1 MQTNLMG
8 KLVSINFKRLDFFSG
23 ILNTKDP
30 QYHDKVWA
38 AQPNE
43 KLVNGYT
50 SLTGYQK
57 MTHILTSLTGEKV
70 LVNPERGWLYFAFDY
85 VNLLER
91 TILRVEVKD
100 TCINF
105 ELGSGYHN
113 MSSLYWRTRKGYSTE
128 SFPLREAWDWKY
140 ITSKAWHAHYA
151 DIKNPFK
158 KKLSLK

>member
-70 LVNPERGWLYFAFDY
+70 LVNPERG
-85 VNLLER
+85 

-113 MSSLYWRTRKGYSTE
+113 MSSLYWRTRKGYSTGKWR
-128 SFPLREAWDWKY
+128 F
-140 ITSKAWHAHYA
+140 
-151 DIKNPFK
+151 
-158 KKLSLK
+158 